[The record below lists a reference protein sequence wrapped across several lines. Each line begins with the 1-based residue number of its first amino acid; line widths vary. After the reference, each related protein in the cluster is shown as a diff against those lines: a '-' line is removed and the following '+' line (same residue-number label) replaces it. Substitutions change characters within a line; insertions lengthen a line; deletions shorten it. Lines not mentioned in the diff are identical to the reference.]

1 MHTISELS
9 ALIQTAIETIDY
21 PAGVPTL
28 FDPVRYTLQAGGK
41 RLRPTLVLL
50 AADLYDADLNQ
61 AITPA
66 VGLEMYHNFTLLH
79 DDVMDRAEERRG
91 RPTVHVRWDENTAI
105 LSGDAMQGLAYQLI
119 ATAPAPCLKQVL
131 DLFTQ
136 TNIEICE
143 GQQLDMEFE
152 TRSEVSTEEYIQ
164 MIRLKTAVLL
174 GCALKMGAL
183 IAGAP
188 QAEAQA
194 LYAFG
199 ENLGLAFQLQDD
211 WLDCWGDPKTF
222 GKRIGGD
229 ILNDKKT
236 FLLIHTLRHATEQ
249 DRATLLRELSPA
261 TAVLDEGDKIELFC
275 DCYRKSGA
283 EAACRDLIRDYHCH
297 AMQALESLS
306 VPADRLA
313 SLQAIADKLLVRNS

>member
-1 MHTISELS
+1 MHSITELS
-9 ALIQTAIETIDY
+9 ALIQTAIQNIPY
-21 PAGVPTL
+21 PTGVPTL

-41 RLRPTLVLL
+41 RLRPTLVLM
-50 AADLYDADLNQ
+50 AADLYDANLNA

-119 ATAPAPCLKQVL
+119 ATAPAYCLKPVL

-152 TRSEVSTEEYIQ
+152 TRSEVTVDEYLT

-183 IAGAP
+183 IAQAP
-188 QAEAQA
+188 EAEAEA
-194 LYAFG
+194 LRRFG

-211 WLDCWGDPKTF
+211 WLDCWGDPRTF

-236 FLLIHTLRHATEQ
+236 FLLIHTLHHAAEQ
-249 DRATLLRELSPA
+249 DRAALCRELNPA
-261 TAVLDEGDKIELFC
+261 TAVLDEEAKIALFC
-275 DCYRKSGA
+275 DCYKKSGA
-283 EAACRDLIRDYHCH
+283 EAACRDLIRAYHQR
-297 AMQALESLS
+297 ALQALETLHVDAPRLEALRS
-306 VPADRLA
+306 V
-313 SLQAIADKLLVRNS
+313 ADKLMGRKH

>member
-9 ALIQTAIETIDY
+9 SIIQTAIENIDY
-21 PAGVPTL
+21 PAEAPTL

-50 AADLYDADLNQ
+50 AADLYGADLSQ
-61 AITPA
+61 ALTPA

-79 DDVMDRAEERRG
+79 DDVMDRAGERRG

-119 ATAPAPCLKQVL
+119 ATAPVSSLKDVL

-152 TRSEVSTEEYIQ
+152 TRPEVTEEEYIQ

-188 QAEAQA
+188 QSEAQA

-236 FLLIHTLRHATEQ
+236 FLLIHTLSHAAVQ
-249 DRATLLRELSPA
+249 DQALLRRELSPA
-261 TAVLDEGDKIELFC
+261 TAVLDEGDKIALFC

-283 EAACRDLIRDYHCH
+283 EAACRDLIRDYHCR
-297 AMQALESLS
+297 AMQSLERLS
-306 VPADRLA
+306 VPVDRLA
-313 SLQAIADKLLVRNS
+313 PLQAIADKLLVRNS